1 VSVTSKEQDGDP
13 ADILAALR
21 AYHAAMVDARIERL
35 AELVDAGYSLV
46 HITGYVQPRDEW
58 FDVIRTG
65 EFDYHRID
73 VDERTLSLNVTG
85 GTASL
90 SGRGIFNAT
99 INGMHAPWRL
109 QFSMTWAKQGGDWK
123 IMSVRYSSF

>member
-73 VDERTLSLNVTG
+73 VDEITLSLKSLAALRRCPG
-85 GTASL
+85 GEYRRAGPGL
-90 SGRGIFNAT
+90 DYVAGSGAQAPVRCG
-99 INGMHAPWRL
+99 NGAR
-109 QFSMTWAKQGGDWK
+109 Q
-123 IMSVRYSSF
+123 